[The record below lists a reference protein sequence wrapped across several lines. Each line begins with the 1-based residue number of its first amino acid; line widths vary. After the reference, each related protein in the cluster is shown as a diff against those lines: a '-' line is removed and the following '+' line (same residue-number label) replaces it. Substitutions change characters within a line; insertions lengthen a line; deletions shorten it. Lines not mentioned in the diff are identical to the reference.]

1 MDGRMDG
8 GRDGRVG
15 RGQGDG
21 WVGRRMGWVD
31 GLPVPLWCT

>member
-1 MDGRMDG
+1 MDG
-8 GRDGRVG
+8 GRNGRMG

-21 WVGRRMGWVD
+21 WVGGCMGGVD